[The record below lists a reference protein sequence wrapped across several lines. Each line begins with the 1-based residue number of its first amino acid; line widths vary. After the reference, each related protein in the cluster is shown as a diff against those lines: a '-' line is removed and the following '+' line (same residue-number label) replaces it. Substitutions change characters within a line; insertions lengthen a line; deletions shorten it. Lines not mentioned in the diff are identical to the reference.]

1 MALAPG
7 RWPCS
12 SEPGG
17 PGHTLI
23 RLPSNEGNSPV
34 IEYLVGRHVLIVV
47 AAFGALLSQTLMKQG
62 LSQGGPIMVASPNEF
77 IALILRILT
86 TPALLVGY
94 ILSFLTGFIWLAVL
108 SRMNLSYAAPMM
120 TATYFMLLL
129 VTSALV
135 LREVVTPAH
144 WAGTLLII
152 AGMFLIAKVG

>member
-1 MALAPG
+1 M
-7 RWPCS
+7 
-12 SEPGG
+12 
-17 PGHTLI
+17 
-23 RLPSNEGNSPV
+23 V
-34 IEYLVGRHVLIVV
+34 DFLVGLPKLLI
-47 AAFGALLSQTLMKQG
+47 ATAFGALLSQTLMKQG
-62 LSQGGPIMVASPNEF
+62 LNQGGPIIVANVAQF

-86 TPALLVGY
+86 TPLLLTGY

-129 VTSALV
+129 LTSALV

-152 AGMFLIAKVG
+152 SGMFLIARVG

>member
-1 MALAPG
+1 MIDYLAGRYALI
-7 RWPCS
+7 
-12 SEPGG
+12 
-17 PGHTLI
+17 L
-23 RLPSNEGNSPV
+23 
-34 IEYLVGRHVLIVV
+34 V

-62 LSQGGPIMVASPNEF
+62 LNQGGPIMVANVVQF

-86 TPALLVGY
+86 TPLLLIGY

-129 VTSALV
+129 LTSALV

-152 AGMFLIAKVG
+152 SGMFLIARVG

>member
-1 MALAPG
+1 MVDYLAGRYAL
-7 RWPCS
+7 
-12 SEPGG
+12 
-17 PGHTLI
+17 I
-23 RLPSNEGNSPV
+23 
-34 IEYLVGRHVLIVV
+34 IV

-62 LSQGGPIMVASPNEF
+62 LSQGGPIMVANVAQF

-86 TPALLVGY
+86 TPLLLTGY

-129 VTSALV
+129 LTSALV

-152 AGMFLIAKVG
+152 SGMFLIARVG

>member
-1 MALAPG
+1 MIDYLAG
-7 RWPCS
+7 R
-12 SEPGG
+12 
-17 PGHTLI
+17 
-23 RLPSNEGNSPV
+23 
-34 IEYLVGRHVLIVV
+34 YALIVV

-62 LSQGGPIMVASPNEF
+62 LNQGGPIMVANAAQF
-77 IALILRILT
+77 VALILRILT
-86 TPALLVGY
+86 TPPLLIGY

-129 VTSALV
+129 LTSALV

-152 AGMFLIAKVG
+152 SGMFLIARVG

>member
-1 MALAPG
+1 MVDYLAG
-7 RWPCS
+7 R
-12 SEPGG
+12 
-17 PGHTLI
+17 
-23 RLPSNEGNSPV
+23 
-34 IEYLVGRHVLIVV
+34 YALIVV

-62 LSQGGPIMVASPNEF
+62 LNQGGPIMVANVAQF
-77 IALILRILT
+77 VALILRILT
-86 TPALLVGY
+86 TPPLLIGY

-129 VTSALV
+129 LTSALV

-152 AGMFLIAKVG
+152 SGMFLIARVG

>member
-1 MALAPG
+1 MVDYLAGRYAL
-7 RWPCS
+7 
-12 SEPGG
+12 
-17 PGHTLI
+17 I
-23 RLPSNEGNSPV
+23 
-34 IEYLVGRHVLIVV
+34 IV

-62 LSQGGPIMVASPNEF
+62 LSQGGPIMVANLAQF

-86 TPALLVGY
+86 TPLLLTGY

-129 VTSALV
+129 LTSALV

-152 AGMFLIAKVG
+152 SGMFLIARVG

>member
-1 MALAPG
+1 MVDYLAGRYAL
-7 RWPCS
+7 
-12 SEPGG
+12 
-17 PGHTLI
+17 I
-23 RLPSNEGNSPV
+23 
-34 IEYLVGRHVLIVV
+34 IV

-62 LSQGGPIMVASPNEF
+62 LSQGGPIMVANVAQF
-77 IALILRILT
+77 VALILRILT
-86 TPALLVGY
+86 TPMLLTGY

-129 VTSALV
+129 LTSALV

-152 AGMFLIAKVG
+152 SGMFLIARVG

>member
-1 MALAPG
+1 MVDYLAGRYAL
-7 RWPCS
+7 
-12 SEPGG
+12 
-17 PGHTLI
+17 I
-23 RLPSNEGNSPV
+23 
-34 IEYLVGRHVLIVV
+34 IV

-62 LSQGGPIMVASPNEF
+62 LNQGGPIMVANVTQF

-86 TPALLVGY
+86 TPLLLTGY

-129 VTSALV
+129 LTSALV

-152 AGMFLIAKVG
+152 SGMFLIARVG